1 MTTLNHRINIE
12 QRSSSTDALGQ
23 PLETWTLVAAVWAD
37 VRHLSGTATLKA
49 GADASLVQAS
59 IRIRQRSGLNAGLRV
74 VHGSDLYDIRAVL
87 PDGKNQY
94 IDLVCQRVA

>member
-12 QRSSSTDALGQ
+12 QRSSTTDALGQ

-37 VRHLSGTATLKA
+37 VRHLSGTAALKA
-49 GADASLVQAS
+49 GADTSLVQAS

-74 VHGSDLYDIRAVL
+74 VHGSDVYDIRAVL
-87 PDGKNQY
+87 PDGKNEY